1 METFAKLFE
10 RFLIFVYHCFDR
22 IVIQGY
28 LPLLTRTEHIVRFFR
43 DVHGQDP
50 ITPQVLSQRTLQYR
64 TWVESYARNHEVPM
78 IKAEKGL
85 SKEDRARQH
94 LRSME
99 RRNQHGL
106 YLIITSM
113 EIGGTFTSKP
123 PKYPTDDPN
132 YRIIRRV
139 PSRYLHYY
147 FYTRIPGSGQLLRSS
162 PVTFEWIPRP
172 ALTSR

>member
-1 METFAKLFE
+1 MARIRSPR
-10 RFLIFVYHCFDR
+10 RFCPSAVCNT
-22 IVIQGY
+22 G
-28 LPLLTRTEHIVRFFR
+28 
-43 DVHGQDP
+43 HG
-50 ITPQVLSQRTLQYR
+50 
-64 TWVESYARNHEVPM
+64 WKAYARNHEVPM

-85 SKEDRARQH
+85 SKEDCARQH

-132 YRIIRRV
+132 YRITRRV

-147 FYTRIPGSGQLLRSS
+147 SMRVQSIMQGGHTPEKGKCNQCTCRKIPAEPWRNDLQPVYSSSCLRPHPQVAPCFSS
-162 PVTFEWIPRP
+162 CWP
-172 ALTSR
+172 